1 MRRLPVIERLEIRR
15 FRGIESGS
23 IPLAPFTVLLGLNGS
38 GKTAVL
44 EALYLAANPREG
56 TLLVEEPDPIG
67 RFPLRHVFQRHGYP
81 NLETRELEGVL
92 ELQTESEDPQ
102 APSAEPAAGDQ
113 ERTREE
119 KPPRHLVRMLLS
131 RPRWLNY
138 RSADSAEILLIAP
151 RAEMTRSRWK
161 QMLRAALMDP
171 ETGEEVEESLWFG
184 EEETPVIWKG
194 ERDRWVADRL
204 KEIYGLGPLRLSGGK
219 GGRAGKTT
227 VWAIFEHGAAIPI
240 PGMGDGIQAAFR
252 ALCMLAILQE
262 GLFLWDEP
270 EAHQHAEAIPR
281 LMNALVDTLA
291 ERDHLQIV
299 LATQSLEILK
309 ALRDIFMGRSDR
321 EVFSMV
327 FLRRDERTGELESH
341 SFSMEDL
348 DLMLQTEQDPRVL
361 IRERLIPPPRP
372 ISQEA
377 LEELAQILRSR

>member
-1 MRRLPVIERLEIRR
+1 
-15 FRGIESGS
+15 
-23 IPLAPFTVLLGLNGS
+23 
-38 GKTAVL
+38 
-44 EALYLAANPREG
+44 
-56 TLLVEEPDPIG
+56 
-67 RFPLRHVFQRHGYP
+67 
-81 NLETRELEGVL
+81 
-92 ELQTESEDPQ
+92 
-102 APSAEPAAGDQ
+102 
-113 ERTREE
+113 
-119 KPPRHLVRMLLS
+119 
-131 RPRWLNY
+131 
-138 RSADSAEILLIAP
+138 
-151 RAEMTRSRWK
+151 MTRSRWK

-262 GLFLWDEP
+262 GLFLWDEL
-270 EAHQHAEAIPR
+270 EANQHAEAIPR
-281 LMNALVDTLA
+281 LMKALVDTLA